1 MMPGYR
7 VVLAPS
13 VIDSMAGIT
22 SRDDARRVRRRLEA
36 LKTAPYMGAAYD
48 PVYETARP
56 PHQVRVTYAGHFGVY
71 NTVDD
76 ACSTVN
82 VEYLEDTRCDPLARF
97 DSRGV

>member
-36 LKTAPYMGAAYD
+36 LKTAPYMGAVYD

-56 PHQVRVTYAGHFGVY
+56 PHQVRATYAGHFGVY
-71 NTVDD
+71 YTVDD

-82 VEYLEDTRCDPLARF
+82 VEYLEDTRRDPLARL